1 MNSMNLSHIPSR
13 VAARIRYLCQRIA
26 YFVYAHTHSMPHVMS
41 AEETVARIQQDQL
54 SISRFGD
61 GEIQLIAGYDLN
73 FQKYDADL
81 ARKLRETMHSEGVL
95 VCLPDIF
102 EKGHLKKYILNSQK
116 FWEYCLVTLR
126 PYWFRDLRPNTIYEM
141 SRFYMTVR
149 DKTDI
154 TSYVAKLKQLW
165 EQRDVVFIEGKE
177 SRLGVGNDLFDNAR
191 SIRRILGPVKNAFE
205 HYESLMQG
213 VREHCNRADLLILA
227 LGPTATVMANDLAKE
242 GYQALDL
249 GHIDIEYEWWKM
261 GATKKV
267 PVPGKFCN
275 EAYLDRNSAA
285 ETPDDTLLL
294 SSLTDY
300 RKQIIADFS

>member
-1 MNSMNLSHIPSR
+1 
-13 VAARIRYLCQRIA
+13 
-26 YFVYAHTHSMPHVMS
+26 MS
-41 AEETVARIQQDQL
+41 AMETVARIHQERL

-61 GEIQLIAGYDLN
+61 GEIQLIAGFDLN
-73 FQKYDADL
+73 FQKYDAIL
-81 ARKLRETMHSEGVL
+81 AKKLRETMRSKDVL

-102 EKGHLKKYILNSQK
+102 EKGHLKQYVPNSQE
-116 FWEYCLVTLR
+116 FWKYSLISLR
-126 PYWFRDLRPNTIYEM
+126 RFWLQDLTIKRRYGDALLT
-141 SRFYMTVR
+141 RFYMTVR
-149 DKTDI
+149 NKQ
-154 TSYVAKLKQLW
+154 SVALFVAKLKQLW

-191 SIRRILGPVKNAFE
+191 SIRRILGPVKNAFK

-213 VREHCNRADLLILA
+213 VRKHCNHSDLLILA
-227 LGPTATVMANDLAKE
+227 LGPTSTVMANDLAKE

-261 GATKKV
+261 GAIKKV

-275 EAYLDRNSAA
+275 EAYLDGNSAD
-285 ETPDDTLLL
+285 ETSDDTLL
-294 SSLTDY
+294 SSLTNY

>member
-1 MNSMNLSHIPSR
+1 MNLSHIPSR
-13 VAARIRYLCQRIA
+13 AAAKMRYLCQKAA
-26 YFVYAHTHSMPHVMS
+26 YFVYMLTHPAPHVMS
-41 AEETVARIQQDQL
+41 AEETVARIRQDQL

-61 GEIQLIAGYDLN
+61 GEIQLMAGYDLN

-81 ARKLRETMHSEGVL
+81 ARKLRETMRSEDVL

-102 EKGHLKKYILNSQK
+102 EKGHLKQYVLNSQE
-116 FWEYCLVTLR
+116 FWKYSLISLR
-126 PYWFRDLRPNTIYEM
+126 RFWYQDLTRKRRYGDALLT
-141 SRFYMTVR
+141 RFYMTVR
-149 DKTDI
+149 NKQ
-154 TSYVAKLKQLW
+154 SVALFVTKLKRLW

-205 HYESLMQG
+205 HYETLMQG
-213 VREHCNRADLLILA
+213 VRNHCNRSDLLILA
-227 LGPTATVMANDLAKE
+227 LGPTATVMANDLSKE

-275 EAYLDRNSAA
+275 EAYLDGSSAD
-285 ETPDDTLLL
+285 ETPDDTLL
-294 SSLTDY
+294 SSLINY
-300 RKQIIADFS
+300 KKQIIADFS

>member
-1 MNSMNLSHIPSR
+1 
-13 VAARIRYLCQRIA
+13 
-26 YFVYAHTHSMPHVMS
+26 MPHVMN
-41 AEETVARIQQDQL
+41 AAETVAHIQRNRL

-73 FQKYDADL
+73 FQKYDSAL
-81 ARKLRETMHSEGVL
+81 ARKLRETMRSEDVL

-102 EKGHLKKYILNSQK
+102 EKGHLKQYI
-116 FWEYCLVTLR
+116 
-126 PYWFRDLRPNTIYEM
+126 PNTREFWKYSLISLRHFWYQDLTSEKQYGN
-141 SRFYMTVR
+141 SLLTRFYMIIR
-149 DKTDI
+149 NKQ
-154 TSYVAKLKQLW
+154 SVAPFVTNLKQLW

-205 HYESLMQG
+205 RYESLMQG
-213 VREHCNRADLLILA
+213 IRELCNRTDLLILA
-227 LGPTATVMANDLAKE
+227 LGPTATVMANDLARE

-261 GATKKV
+261 GADKKV

-275 EAYLDRNSAA
+275 EAYLDGNSPFEASNLPPQLFEA
-285 ETPDDTLLL
+285 YL
-294 SSLTDY
+294 
-300 RKQIIADFS
+300 KQVIADFS